1 MSKRATESIV
11 SQSLWG
17 RRRIQSPVTL
27 PHMHRRTAATS
38 RAVVGRF
45 ARAFCIAPIALT
57 FSLTFGWIQTV
68 HSQPAALPDLG
79 DAAMAQLP
87 PFLERRLGEAIMV
100 DGRRDPAYLDDPDLS
115 HYLQQMADRLLAG
128 NPDRGD
134 TRIDAFA
141 LREPRINAFAMPGGF
156 IGLHTGLITAA
167 QTESELAGVVA
178 HEIAHVTQRHIAR
191 GWVQQQQD
199 SLIAL
204 GALAA
209 AVLAARASGSGQ
221 LPEAAAVMGQ
231 AAAVNSTLRFSRDAE
246 READRVGFL
255 MLEQA
260 GYDPAGMAGFFGRLM
275 QANRFNQAPS
285 GLSYAS
291 THPVTIERM
300 ADMQLRV
307 RDAGGST
314 HVDSADFFM
323 ARVQARVLQAQA
335 DPGARRQAAE
345 FLTLQFGEAQNP
357 LLRQAAAYGVAR
369 ILLDTGP
376 TQLQEVAQ
384 WLERAESAA
393 PPHPSLTL
401 LRARWLAASGQTEV
415 ALQSLRSAQSQ
426 WPERQALQRLQ
437 IALLLSL
444 GQSELA
450 LELTQT
456 ALQRWPQEPA
466 LWRLRSQAFEAQGD
480 VSQARRALAEHYALL
495 GALPTAVEVL
505 NQARRA
511 SNDFFEQSELDAR
524 TRELQRRLL
533 EERELLSRFE
543 RR

>member
-1 MSKRATESIV
+1 MLRSSQQGVCLRDNEEDFSHSGAMSNPNLSLIV
-11 SQSLWG
+11 S
-17 RRRIQSPVTL
+17 
-27 PHMHRRTAATS
+27 HRLLARVA
-38 RAVVGRF
+38 RAV
-45 ARAFCIAPIALT
+45 PIVLSLALLQA
-57 FSLTFGWIQTV
+57 SIPPAQ
-68 HSQPAALPDLG
+68 SQPAALPDLG

-115 HYLQQMADRLLAG
+115 HYLQQMADRLITA
-128 NPDRGD
+128 NPDRGEV
-134 TRIDAFA
+134 RIDAFA

-231 AAAVNSTLRFSRDAE
+231 AAAVNSSLRFSRDAE

-260 GYDPAGMAGFFGRLM
+260 GYDPAGMAGFFSRLM

-300 ADMQLRV
+300 ADMQVRV
-307 RDAGGST
+307 RDSAGTPHIDG
-314 HVDSADFFM
+314 ADFFM

-335 DPGARRQAAE
+335 DSSARAQAIE
-345 FLTLQFGEAQNP
+345 FLTLQFSEAQNP

-369 ILLDTGP
+369 LLLDQVP
-376 TQLQEVAQ
+376 TQVNEVAQ
-384 WLERAESAA
+384 WLDRAESAA
-393 PPHPSLTL
+393 ANHPSLSL
-401 LRARWLAASGQTEV
+401 LRARWLDASGQHDL
-415 ALQSLRSAQSQ
+415 ALQRLREAQAL
-426 WPERQALQRLQ
+426 WPDRQSLQRLQ
-437 IALLLSL
+437 IALLLRQ
-444 GQSELA
+444 GQNKQA
-450 LELTQT
+450 FELTQA
-456 ALQRWPQEPA
+456 ALQRWPQEA
-466 LWRLRSQAFEAQGD
+466 ELWRLQSQALEALGE
-480 VSQARRALAEHYALL
+480 VSQARRALGEHYALL
-495 GALPTAVEVL
+495 GALPTAIEL
-505 NQARRA
+505 INQARRA
-511 SNDFFEQSELDAR
+511 STDFFEQSELDAR
-524 TRELQRRLL
+524 ARELQRRLL